1 MACRRRVV
9 VSPGTARS
17 LAPGRSTAGC
27 SGIKMT
33 TVPHSPINLGN
44 GVVIR
49 HPVFLAPM
57 AGVSDAVFRQL
68 CREAGAGYAT
78 TEFSRDE
85 ALLRGIQAQVDLI
98 DLSLDARPA
107 GVQIF
112 GSDPDTM
119 RRAAAFV
126 MSHASPDI
134 LDINMGCPAPKVTAG
149 QGGSSLLRDPDRAIA
164 IVRGIAEEIAP
175 TPTTVKIRVGWDDAH
190 KQSGVAVSLA
200 KQLVDAGARMITV
213 HGRTRQQR
221 YEGLAC
227 WDTIAAVAAAVSVPV
242 IGNGDIQTPA
252 DVMHRLRTSG
262 VSGVAI
268 GRAARGRPWIFGQ
281 IAAAMAGQPLPPDPD
296 TATRIAL
303 GLDHIS
309 RQIAYEAACVAR
321 DPSHARR
328 AETTIHGLA
337 SGRALGH
344 LLPHVMWYVWG
355 TPGANEARRAL
366 SRARSAEELHDV
378 LADFGARPDA
388 YRHREEDRALGTV
401 RPSGNEAV
409 HHSASQHE
417 IAPAGL

>member
-17 LAPGRSTAGC
+17 LASGRSTAGC
-27 SGIKMT
+27 SGITMT
-33 TVPHSPINLGN
+33 TVPYSPINLGN

-200 KQLVDAGARMITV
+200 RQLVDAGARMITV

-242 IGNGDIQTPA
+242 IGNGDIQTHA
-252 DVMHRLRTSG
+252 DVIHRLRTSG

-268 GRAARGRPWIFGQ
+268 GRAARGRPWIFRQ

-309 RQIAYEAACVAR
+309 RQIDRKSTRLNSSHEWISR
-321 DPSHARR
+321 MPS
-328 AETTIHGLA
+328 
-337 SGRALGH
+337 
-344 LLPHVMWYVWG
+344 
-355 TPGANEARRAL
+355 
-366 SRARSAEELHDV
+366 SA
-378 LADFGARPDA
+378 
-388 YRHREEDRALGTV
+388 
-401 RPSGNEAV
+401 
-409 HHSASQHE
+409 
-417 IAPAGL
+417 